1 MRLTFSRTKVVL
13 AISFFSLIIGLIIL
27 RIPSVEPYPAW
38 VEITLEK
45 DDVELMILSED
56 DLLAFPSIMSTIQ
69 TYKYKESIQNVSG
82 SASSPVPL
90 IKLTHEEGLSLL
102 SLFGEQYIR
111 SIQLYS
117 FAFTLNNS
125 SYSIKIWF
133 LENPPTR
140 M

>member
-1 MRLTFSRTKVVL
+1 MRLNLSRTRVILV
-13 AISFFSLIIGLIIL
+13 ISFFSLIFGLIIV

-56 DLLAFPSIMSTIQ
+56 DLLAYPSIWSIIQ
-69 TYKYKESIQNVSG
+69 TYKYKESIQNISR

-90 IKLTHEEGLSLL
+90 IKLTHEEGLNLL
-102 SLFGEQYIR
+102 SLFGEKYIR
-111 SIQLYS
+111 SIQFYS
-117 FAFTLNNS
+117 FAFTLHNS